1 MATGYPW
8 PENQILQVTLEALMA
23 GVKRFTDLIIWQKAR
38 TWSKR
43 IFEATKREP
52 FCRDLR
58 LVVQIN
64 DSSESVMA
72 NIAEGFGRG
81 TQGEFVTFLGYS
93 QASLNETQSHL
104 CAAYDR
110 EYLSRQEFGDLFQQG
125 TEIRKMIVSFVRSMV
140 LPGSGVKNFKKVK
153 NWAGEVWEAYE
164 RITGKPRPEFFQTLK
179 TESSVPVR
187 DEGTVDSKG
196 L

>member
-1 MATGYPW
+1 
-8 PENQILQVTLEALMA
+8 
-23 GVKRFTDLIIWQKAR
+23 
-38 TWSKR
+38 
-43 IFEATKREP
+43 
-52 FCRDLR
+52 
-58 LVVQIN
+58 
-64 DSSESVMA
+64 MA

-93 QASLNETQSHL
+93 QASLNETQAHL
-104 CAAYDR
+104 CTAYDR

-164 RITGKPRPEFFQTLK
+164 RITGKPRPEFFQGLK
-179 TESSVPVR
+179 TESSVRVR
-187 DEGTVDSKG
+187 DEGTLDSKG
-196 L
+196 P

>member
-1 MATGYPW
+1 
-8 PENQILQVTLEALMA
+8 MA

-38 TWSKR
+38 IWSKT
-43 IFEATKREP
+43 IFWTAKKEP

-72 NIAEGFGRG
+72 NMAEGFGRG

-93 QASLNETQSHL
+93 LASLNETQSHL

-110 EYLSRQEFGDLFQQG
+110 QYLSREEFGALFQQG
-125 TEIRKMIVSFVRSMV
+125 TEIRKMTISFVRSMI
-140 LPGSGVKNFKKVK
+140 LPGSGVKDFKKVK
-153 NWAGEVWEAYE
+153 SWTEEVWEAYE
-164 RITGKPRPEFFQTLK
+164 RITGKPRPEFFQKLK
-179 TESSVPVR
+179 TNTQSRVEEDR
-187 DEGTVDSKG
+187 DLVNASQCKPNI
-196 L
+196 

>member
-1 MATGYPW
+1 
-8 PENQILQVTLEALMA
+8 MA
-23 GVKRFTDLIIWQKAR
+23 GAKRFTDLMIWQKAR
-38 TWSKR
+38 LWSKR
-43 IFEATKREP
+43 IFQATKGEP

-93 QASLNETQSHL
+93 QGSLNETQSHL

-110 EYLSRQEFGDLFQQG
+110 DYLSRQEFGDLFQQG
-125 TEIRKMIVSFVRSMV
+125 TEIRKMMVSFVRSMI
-140 LPGSGVKNFKKVK
+140 LPGSGVKNIKKVK
-153 NWAGEVWEAYE
+153 NWSDEVWESYE
-164 RITGKPRPEFFQTLK
+164 RITGKPRPAFFQGMK
-179 TESSVPVR
+179 SESAVPER
-187 DEGTVDSKG
+187 DEVTLDSKG
-196 L
+196 P